1 MEIGLIFPPICQGG
15 EAKQYTDNEHFI
27 LLSLMQDVDTAF
39 LSKADL
45 EANVDTLTQEI
56 DFLKMLY
63 TAVRAHPLR
72 AIQGDHCVAWTPR
85 GIHWTSVFANIWYHA
100 SFFPSNLY
108 SLNAD
113 KQTSG
118 EGKGS
123 LTQVYESTPCWPI
136 Y

>member
-56 DFLKMLY
+56 DFLKML
-63 TAVRAHPLR
+63 
-72 AIQGDHCVAWTPR
+72 W
-85 GIHWTSVFANIWYHA
+85 
-100 SFFPSNLY
+100 
-108 SLNAD
+108 
-113 KQTSG
+113 SG
-118 EGKGS
+118 E
-123 LTQVYESTPCWPI
+123 I
-136 Y
+136 F